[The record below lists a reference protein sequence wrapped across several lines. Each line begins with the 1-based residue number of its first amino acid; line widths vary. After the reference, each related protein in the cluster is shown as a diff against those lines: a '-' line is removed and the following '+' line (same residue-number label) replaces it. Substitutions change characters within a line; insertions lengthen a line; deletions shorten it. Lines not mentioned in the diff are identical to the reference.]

1 MRKRLFEILETS
13 AEGDVLC
20 TIYHYFMMAVITA
33 SLVPLAFK
41 TQTEVLRWI
50 ELITVGI
57 FIIEYFLRLITADY
71 KLGKGWVSFILYPF
85 TMMAILDL
93 LCILPTFTLMA
104 SGFRVL
110 KVIRLMRT
118 FRVFRAAKMLRYSKN
133 MVLIGDVMR
142 EQKSSLL
149 AVCVV
154 AFSYILIS
162 ALVVFNVEPD
172 TFGTFFD
179 AVYWATVSLTTVG
192 YGDIYPLSDAGRVI
206 TMISSLFGIAVI
218 ALPAG
223 IITAGFMEKL
233 SSRDEKRHRDS
244 RENQE

>member
-1 MRKRLFEILETS
+1 MRKRLFEVLES
-13 AEGDVLC
+13 SNDGDVLC
-20 TIYHYFMMAVITA
+20 IVYHYFMMAVITA

-41 TQTEVLRWI
+41 TQKEVLRWI

-57 FIIEYFLRLITADY
+57 FILEYLLRMFTADY
-71 KLGKGWVSFILYPF
+71 KLGKGWVSFIMYPF
-85 TMMAILDL
+85 TMMAIIDM

-154 AFSYILIS
+154 AFSYILVS

-233 SSRDEKRHRDS
+233 NSRDEKRHRDS
-244 RENQE
+244 QDNQG

>member
-1 MRKRLFEILETS
+1 MRKRLFEVLES
-13 AEGDVLC
+13 SNDGDVLC
-20 TIYHYFMMAVITA
+20 IVYHYFMMAVITA

-57 FIIEYFLRLITADY
+57 FILEYLLRMFTADY
-71 KLGKGWVSFILYPF
+71 KLGKGWVSFIMYPF
-85 TMMAILDL
+85 TMMAIIDM

-154 AFSYILIS
+154 AFSYILVS

-233 SSRDEKRHRDS
+233 NSRDEKRHRDS
-244 RENQE
+244 QDNQG